1 MLRNISVRTFIV
13 YFLLCVFL
21 VSDGVIALFSGSF
34 SLFIAVVI
42 VQCIAL
48 ILLWTYMTK
57 YLVTPINTVKKS
69 IEEVTSGNLGV
80 SIPEFGNNCAGRL
93 IPGINS
99 LSSNIATLVREIR
112 ASAQTAMTLSDQ
124 LSSRSAQLS
133 IKTEQ
138 QSASLVETAA
148 SMEQMA
154 ASTKNNAD
162 NTRLASEQANI
173 ATLQARKGGE
183 LMGQVSNNMQSITDC
198 AQQMTE
204 IISLID
210 GIAFQTNILALNAA
224 VEAARAGDHGKG
236 FSVVAG
242 EVRSLAHR
250 SAEAAKNIKSLIE
263 VTSHNVTQGVNVV
276 SEAEKNMHDIVTGSG
291 NVSRLMDEISAST
304 SEQEKG
310 ISQITQALSEL
321 ERVTQSN
328 VSMVEE
334 LSGSSDVLRNQVIE
348 LQARTRN
355 FRLENEYET
364 DNALTRREWAVNS

>member
-21 VSDGVIALFSGSF
+21 VSDGVIALYSRNS
-34 SLFIAVVI
+34 SLFIAVII
-42 VQCIAL
+42 VQFIAL
-48 ILLWTYMTK
+48 FLLWAYMTK

-69 IEEVTSGNLGV
+69 IEEVTSGKLGV

-112 ASAQTAMTLSDQ
+112 ASSQTAMTLSDQ

-133 IKTEQ
+133 VKTEQ
-138 QSASLVETAA
+138 QSASLVQTAA
-148 SMEQMA
+148 SMEEMA

-162 NTRLASEQANI
+162 NTRLASEQANL

-183 LMGQVSNNMQSITDC
+183 LMGQVANNMQSITDC

-334 LSGSSDVLRNQVIE
+334 LNGSSDVLRNQVIE
-348 LQARTRN
+348 LQTRTRN
-355 FRLENEYET
+355 FRLENELQA
-364 DNALTRREWAVNS
+364 DNALRSGEWAVNS

>member
-21 VSDGVIALFSGSF
+21 VSDGVIALFSRNS
-34 SLFIAVVI
+34 SLFIAVII
-42 VQCIAL
+42 VQFIAL
-48 ILLWTYMTK
+48 FLLWAYMTK

-69 IEEVTSGNLGV
+69 IEEVTSGKLGV

-112 ASAQTAMTLSDQ
+112 ASSQTAMTLSDQ

-133 IKTEQ
+133 VKTEQ
-138 QSASLVETAA
+138 QSASLVQTAA
-148 SMEQMA
+148 SMEEMA

-183 LMGQVSNNMQSITDC
+183 LMGQVANNMQSITDC

-210 GIAFQTNILALNAA
+210 GIAFQTKILALNAA

-304 SEQEKG
+304 SEQENG

-334 LSGSSDVLRNQVIE
+334 LNGSSDVLRNQVIE
-348 LQARTRN
+348 LQTRTRN
-355 FRLENEYET
+355 FRLENEFQT
-364 DNALTRREWAVNS
+364 DNALRSREWAVNS